1 MSPEQFI
8 IGAAAAA
15 ITLLSNSPIVDA
27 LGAIAPETPTY
38 VRDYPP
44 WSSDRSYFDTWTNV
58 THCDY
63 NYFQLSGRLASVQ
76 TDVMRIKVEN
86 YRILTDRVSCPRTT
100 TSPSFDSFS
109 MGMGVFGWFIPG
121 GGELAFPKET
131 GLDPLRIIND
141 SSIRE
146 IQMRLNLAA
155 SKVQFKPYFD
165 RDPVPP
171 ADYDYDEEAI
181 SFNGDDDFR
190 DDEKVILQHSF
201 NAQRKFDSTIAST
214 ELPVKEL
221 EEVCSTVLHL
231 VKQIFKD
238 FNQLCAAHY
247 AASVKD
253 FVRQDA

>member
-1 MSPEQFI
+1 M
-8 IGAAAAA
+8 
-15 ITLLSNSPIVDA
+15 
-27 LGAIAPETPTY
+27 
-38 VRDYPP
+38 
-44 WSSDRSYFDTWTNV
+44 
-58 THCDY
+58 
-63 NYFQLSGRLASVQ
+63 
-76 TDVMRIKVEN
+76 VEN
-86 YRILTDRVSCPRTT
+86 YRILTDLMSCPRTT
-100 TSPSFDSFS
+100 TSPSFESFS

-165 RDPVPP
+165 RDSVPP
-171 ADYDYDEEAI
+171 ADCDYNEEAF
-181 SFNGDDDFR
+181 SSNG

-201 NAQRKFDSTIAST
+201 NAQRKFDSTVAST
-214 ELPVKEL
+214 GLPVKEL

-247 AASVKD
+247 TASVKD